1 MPNFFAPVRQLLVP
15 AMACALLGTTC
26 RALAD
31 SSPPLRIDIEVL
43 PTREY
48 ADVTIHNDSKEPIV
62 TFQLNCAPLRPFFVS
77 IKLEGESEFRPIGRG
92 PGDITDA
99 EFADRD
105 PRLFPSGGRL
115 GFRITMDRSTG
126 LELKPGAKFLMNLE
140 YGLHDRGGY
149 GLRVENLEGALDEKG
164 YLCLDS
170 GPQTKV
176 TYLAPIKPLWSP
188 EYEKKVIE
196 RKLVYREEPTKP
208 NSEPVRPPTEG
219 NAAGHPPR
227 VKLPTPGLP
236 QMKSTPLS
244 SGANAEPTRRLGD
257 GLTGAAESASD
268 GKSSGGASWWIPA
281 GGLALLAT
289 VVFGFL
295 RFLKRPTALL
305 CVAGMLFL
313 AQNQNGLAQASAA
326 PGAKANEVERWAK
339 FCAALLR
346 LKDREII

>member
-99 EFADRD
+99 EFADRA
-105 PRLFPSGGRL
+105 PHLIRPGEPLGL
-115 GFRITMDRSTG
+115 GFTVDRSTG

-164 YLCLDS
+164 YFFLDS

-208 NSEPVRPPTEG
+208 NSEPVRPPHGGKCCGT
-219 NAAGHPPR
+219 
-227 VKLPTPGLP
+227 
-236 QMKSTPLS
+236 STPR
-244 SGANAEPTRRLGD
+244 E
-257 GLTGAAESASD
+257 ASN
-268 GKSSGGASWWIPA
+268 S
-281 GGLALLAT
+281 
-289 VVFGFL
+289 
-295 RFLKRPTALL
+295 R
-305 CVAGMLFL
+305 
-313 AQNQNGLAQASAA
+313 A
-326 PGAKANEVERWAK
+326 PANEVDTPFFRSKCRANPQTWGRLNRRSRIRKRWQKQWRCIMVDSGGWVGTAGDGCVWIPEVSQTPDGFAVRGRDAFPGPESK
-339 FCAALLR
+339 WLGPGQRSAWGQG
-346 LKDREII
+346 E